1 MTDPSNINSQDW
13 RERSASDWLMM
24 LYPLWQWLV
33 LIPVVVIF
41 TIVAAP
47 IAIVMCLLGYK
58 RAANMHIAANWAR
71 LIAVLTPL
79 RITIEGQEHIQ
90 PGQAYVVVSN
100 HQSQY
105 DIPLIYG
112 YSGLDL
118 RWVMKAEIG
127 FIPFVAQG
135 CRALGHI
142 FIDRGN
148 PDQARA
154 AINSAVADLPEG
166 TGILFFAEGT
176 RSRTGELMRFRK
188 GAFRV
193 AVDRQLPV
201 LPMTVVGTRDR
212 MASDSIRIYPGP
224 VRLVIHPPLQ
234 PDRTRDADK
243 GGAEASG
250 DEAVERLLRRT
261 RQAIASAMNH
271 GDIGQSGR

>member
-1 MTDPSNINSQDW
+1 MTDPSNIDSQDW
-13 RERSASDWLMM
+13 RERSAGNWLLM

-33 LIPVVVIF
+33 LIPIAVIF
-41 TIVAAP
+41 TILAAP
-47 IAIVMCLLGYK
+47 VAIVMCLLGYK

-79 RITIEGQEHIQ
+79 RITVEGLEHVQ

-201 LPMTVVGTRDR
+201 LPMTVIGTRDR
-212 MASDSIRIYPGP
+212 MASDSIRISPGP
-224 VRLVIHPPLQ
+224 VRLVIHPPLH
-234 PDRTRDADK
+234 PDKKISHDK
-243 GGAEASG
+243 VDHEVVD
-250 DEAVERLLRRT
+250 DEAVDRLLRRT
-261 RQAIASAMNH
+261 RQAIASAMDHNRIEQT
-271 GDIGQSGR
+271 GS